1 MQPNHSSDPSSGG
14 PSIYE
19 QAYTDLKGAGVIN
32 RDKDGRNPWIT
43 ALQKLTPEQLRRGLE
58 WVLCEEYT
66 SKGWMHPA
74 QFIRFAKNDSV
85 VVKSGAS
92 GDYTMRQFK
101 QAHPTAKAKSE
112 KLLMVDFVET
122 RRDHRGLLVPVLD
135 EDGES
140 Q

>member
-14 PSIYE
+14 SSIYE
-19 QAYTDLKGAGVIN
+19 QAYTDLKGAGVIS

-85 VVKSGAS
+85 VVKSGAMS
-92 GDYTMRQFK
+92 DYTMCQFK
-101 QAHPTAKAKSE
+101 QAHPAAKTASGKP
-112 KLLMVDFVET
+112 LMVDQVKT
-122 RRDHRGLLVPVLD
+122 RRDHRGLLVPILD